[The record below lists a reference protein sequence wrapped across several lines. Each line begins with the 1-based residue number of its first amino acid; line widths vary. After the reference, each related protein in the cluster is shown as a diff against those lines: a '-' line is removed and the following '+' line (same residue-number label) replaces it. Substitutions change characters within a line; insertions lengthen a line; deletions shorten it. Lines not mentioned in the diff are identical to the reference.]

1 MIAMATIARSG
12 RYYCPRLGGKAAL
25 PTPIQSGVRSPRTLS
40 SFARTITTQLR
51 LNSDGRW
58 SALIAVPGDEEI
70 VKDAETFFGRE
81 LARYNHAVS

>member
-1 MIAMATIARSG
+1 
-12 RYYCPRLGGKAAL
+12 
-25 PTPIQSGVRSPRTLS
+25 
-40 SFARTITTQLR
+40 